1 MMNSLSVINQ
11 SKSEESFLHKEPTK
25 GGNTSPKKLSDS
37 ISASPILLDSQN
49 TNCSTATNIASSYLE
64 FLLSL
69 GPICLSKS
77 QKLFT
82 TNINVK
88 NLNLEEEN
96 KEKKREDLGEN
107 SENNYIGKKR
117 KILFKSVKKKDD
129 VNLFK
134 TYQYASNTMK
144 FNMECKRQ
152 QKKKIFKINKNI
164 ETGIND
170 GRWSYNEH
178 IKFIEAVVKFGKNW
192 SNIAKYLG
200 TRTPNQVRSHSQK
213 FYFKLRD
220 IKNNE
225 LNINFQNRNIKN
237 IFDII
242 YLIKERKKSNDDE
255 NEYVINTLISLTKNL
270 NYNFLKDLYKNKIEE
285 QNKDIINVNKK
296 DVFKIFKN
304 DIKAIEDPE
313 KKIDDSKKIETDI
326 NEKLINNNI
335 KEKEEQ
341 KEEKITLDNNIND
354 INIFKIKVE
363 ESEDENV
370 GEEKEESENEKA
382 EEADK
387 KEEAEEELEEREV
400 EKEEEIPYEYIY
412 PQENQKYI
420 FVDGILFPENALNF
434 SDMINLDYK
443 KRNFM

>member
-1 MMNSLSVINQ
+1 M
-11 SKSEESFLHKEPTK
+11 
-25 GGNTSPKKLSDS
+25 
-37 ISASPILLDSQN
+37 
-49 TNCSTATNIASSYLE
+49 
-64 FLLSL
+64 
-69 GPICLSKS
+69 
-77 QKLFT
+77 
-82 TNINVK
+82 
-88 NLNLEEEN
+88 
-96 KEKKREDLGEN
+96 
-107 SENNYIGKKR
+107 
-117 KILFKSVKKKDD
+117 
-129 VNLFK
+129 
-134 TYQYASNTMK
+134 
-144 FNMECKRQ
+144 
-152 QKKKIFKINKNI
+152 
-164 ETGIND
+164 
-170 GRWSYNEH
+170 
-178 IKFIEAVVKFGKNW
+178 
-192 SNIAKYLG
+192 
-200 TRTPNQVRSHSQK
+200 
-213 FYFKLRD
+213 
-220 IKNNE
+220 
-225 LNINFQNRNIKN
+225 
-237 IFDII
+237 
-242 YLIKERKKSNDDE
+242 
-255 NEYVINTLISLTKNL
+255 
-270 NYNFLKDLYKNKIEE
+270 YKNKIKE

-335 KEKEEQ
+335 KEKEGQ

-382 EEADK
+382 EKADE

-412 PQENQKYI
+412 TQENQKYI

>member
-1 MMNSLSVINQ
+1 MLLILWN
-11 SKSEESFLHKEPTK
+11 
-25 GGNTSPKKLSDS
+25 KK
-37 ISASPILLDSQN
+37 I
-49 TNCSTATNIASSYLE
+49 
-64 FLLSL
+64 
-69 GPICLSKS
+69 K
-77 QKLFT
+77 
-82 TNINVK
+82 K
-88 NLNLEEEN
+88 N
-96 KEKKREDLGEN
+96 
-107 SENNYIGKKR
+107 
-117 KILFKSVKKKDD
+117 KKK
-129 VNLFK
+129 K
-134 TYQYASNTMK
+134 K
-144 FNMECKRQ
+144 KK
-152 QKKKIFKINKNI
+152 KKKIFKINKNI
-164 ETGIND
+164 DD

-178 IKFIEAVVKFGKNW
+178 IKFIEAIVKFGKNW

-270 NYNFLKDLYKNKIEE
+270 NYNFLQDLYKNKIKE

-296 DVFKIFKN
+296 DVFKN
-304 DIKAIEDPE
+304 DIKTIEDPE

-335 KEKEEQ
+335 KENEEQ

-354 INIFKIKVE
+354 ISIFKIKVE

-382 EEADK
+382 EKADE
-387 KEEAEEELEEREV
+387 KEEAEEEELEEREV

-412 PQENQKYI
+412 TQENQKYI

-434 SDMINLDYK
+434 SDMINLDYQ

>member
-1 MMNSLSVINQ
+1 MMNSLSVINH

-37 ISASPILLDSQN
+37 NSASPILLDSQN
-49 TNCSTATNIASSYLE
+49 TNCSTATSIASSYLE

-144 FNMECKRQ
+144 FNIVCKRE

-270 NYNFLKDLYKNKIEE
+270 NYNFLQDLYKNKIKE

-382 EEADK
+382 EKADE

-412 PQENQKYI
+412 TQENQKYI